1 MPTYIIVGKWINHKE
16 STMAKKNLASLMNGI
31 MGEARPTEPAAPTI
45 EQSEATAAEVTE
57 EMKANLE
64 ANRRRNVGR
73 PRKGES
79 SSKTNEVRATF
90 IVDPEMIRKVK
101 YISLVEGSLLKDVIS
116 EALIFYIEAW
126 ESENGKIRLPKK
138 K

>member
-1 MPTYIIVGKWINHKE
+1 
-16 STMAKKNLASLMNGI
+16 MAKKNLASLMNGI
-31 MGEARPTEPAAPTI
+31 MGETKPTEPAI
-45 EQSEATAAEVTE
+45 EQSESTAVEVTE

-79 SSKTNEVRATF
+79 GSKTNEVRATF
-90 IVDPEMIRKVK
+90 IVDPELIRKVK
-101 YISLVEGSLLKDVIS
+101 YISLVESSLLKDVIS
-116 EALIFYIEAW
+116 EALTTYIEAW

>member
-1 MPTYIIVGKWINHKE
+1 
-16 STMAKKNLASLMNGI
+16 MAKKNLASLMNGI
-31 MGEARPTEPAAPTI
+31 MGDTKPSEPEIPVIGQPESA
-45 EQSEATAAEVTE
+45 AAEVTE

-79 SSKTNEVRATF
+79 GSKNNEVRATF
-90 IVDPEMIRKVK
+90 IVDPELIRKVK
-101 YISLVEGSLLKDVIS
+101 YISLVESSLLKDVIS
-116 EALIFYIEAW
+116 EALTSYIEAW

>member
-1 MPTYIIVGKWINHKE
+1 
-16 STMAKKNLASLMNGI
+16 MAKKNLASLMNGI
-31 MGEARPTEPAAPTI
+31 MGKSKPTEPAV
-45 EQSEATAAEVTE
+45 EQLESTAVEVTE

-79 SSKTNEVRATF
+79 GSKTNEVRATF
-90 IVDPEMIRKVK
+90 IVDPELIRKVK
-101 YISLVEGSLLKDVIS
+101 YISLVESSLLKDVIS
-116 EALIFYIEAW
+116 EALTSYIEAW

>member
-1 MPTYIIVGKWINHKE
+1 
-16 STMAKKNLASLMNGI
+16 MAKKNLASLMNGI
-31 MGEARPTEPAAPTI
+31 MGDTKPSEP
-45 EQSEATAAEVTE
+45 EVTAVGQPEVTE

-79 SSKTNEVRATF
+79 GPKTNEVRATF
-90 IVDPEMIRKVK
+90 IVDPELIRKVK
-101 YISLVEGSLLKDVIS
+101 YISLVESSLLKDVIS
-116 EALIFYIEAW
+116 EALTSFIEAW